1 MMPET
6 AAGAEADSFSLG
18 VWPDLRTAG
27 GFRQIS
33 SLWVNAIAQLVWSC
47 NSNAAQQLRHG
58 SDDGDD
64 GETALGS
71 SSSSSSSSQ
80 RRRDSSSRRTPD
92 AGDAVAEASSV
103 AQEDAALDDAQ
114 PQQQQQQQV
123 IRWSHNNKV
132 PPTYP
137 SPCLLGSPF
146 TTLAVTHN
154 YHSLLHAEPREHPF
168 SYIAWLDVLGPGSE
182 MQVGWHACTIATLS
196 FDAVRMIQHMYQH
209 PFSYIAW
216 LDVLGPGSEMQVRVR
231 GMLNMW
237 CDLGAIQC

>member
-58 SDDGDD
+58 SDADD
-64 GETALGS
+64 DAETAFGS
-71 SSSSSSSSQ
+71 SSSSSNSSSRQ
-80 RRRDSSSRRTPD
+80 RRRDSSTTRTPD
-92 AGDAVAEASSV
+92 AGDAVAEASSL
-103 AQEDAALDDAQ
+103 AQEGAALDNAQQQQ
-114 PQQQQQQQV
+114 PQQQAQPV
-123 IRWSHNNKV
+123 IRWSHNNKI

-137 SPCLLGSPF
+137 SPCLLGNPF

-182 MQVGWHACTIATLS
+182 IQVGWHACTIATLS
-196 FDAVRMIQHMYQH
+196 F
-209 PFSYIAW
+209 
-216 LDVLGPGSEMQVRVR
+216 
-231 GMLNMW
+231 
-237 CDLGAIQC
+237 